1 MTVPWSSYARKGT
14 WVTESVIN
22 TAASCLRWLRDV
34 MFPGC
39 DYDTIT
45 AEAYAARE
53 RGSSVMFYPF
63 LNGPGGPNHYT
74 EATGCF
80 YGASLASTRGD
91 FALAVLEG
99 VAFQIRVIL
108 EAMEAYGNVHT
119 LVLFGGGSKG
129 DRWCQIIAD
138 VCGMELTVPVTSE
151 AAGAGAAIMAGQGVG
166 VFSREDPPSIPY
178 GKTFKPGAFAEA
190 YNEKY
195 QKYCRMEKKM
205 WEE

>member
-1 MTVPWSSYARKGT
+1 
-14 WVTESVIN
+14 
-22 TAASCLRWLRDV
+22 

-63 LNGPGGPNHYT
+63 LNGPGGPNLYQ

-99 VAFQIRVIL
+99 VAFQIKVIL
-108 EAMEAYGNVHT
+108 EAMEAYGNVDT

-129 DRWCQIIAD
+129 ERWCQIIAD
-138 VCGMELTVPVTSE
+138 VTGLELTVPVTSE

-166 VFSREDPPSIPY
+166 HFSRENPPSIPY
-178 GKTFKPGAFAEA
+178 GKKYLPGVYAES
-190 YNEKY
+190 YKEKY
-195 QKYCRMEKKM
+195 GKYCALEKKM
-205 WEE
+205 WL